1 MEIVRNLTS
10 SFLEDFNKTPKSR
23 SSGREKAAEIL
34 RHSKKALLKSPDKR
48 KMLMDFSNMAIWS
61 REYADEFNS
70 LFSEMERAIKAGSAS
85 DGGADCSEIV
95 KIASAITIGVSMFHL
110 ITATGRF
117 SAFSTRS
124 PKLLKKFRRM
134 KDKSKTFLMAAFSIS
149 AITLAS
155 APFPCSPSGTRAGF
169 IRKAARSKYSKPSC
183 WRARFYITWPPYS
196 EKAAGM
202 SA

>member
-1 MEIVRNLTS
+1 MNETREREATGTRDKILRSAEKLIGKKGYAQVSVRDNAEDAGVSLGQITYHFSSKDALFMEIVRNLTS

-23 SSGREKAAEIL
+23 RSGREKAAEIL

-48 KMLMDFSNMAIWS
+48 KMLMYFSNMAIWS

-110 ITATGRF
+110 ITGDREVLGVFDKVAE
-117 SAFSTRS
+117 AFE
-124 PKLLKKFRRM
+124 KN
-134 KDKSKTFLMAAFSIS
+134 
-149 AITLAS
+149 
-155 APFPCSPSGTRAGF
+155 
-169 IRKAARSKYSKPSC
+169 
-183 WRARFYITWPPYS
+183 S
-196 EKAAGM
+196 EE
-202 SA
+202 

>member
-110 ITATGRF
+110 ITGDREVLGVFDKVAEAFEKIPKNERQIEDVSNGSIFHIRNHARLGGRF
-117 SAFSTRS
+117 
-124 PKLLKKFRRM
+124 
-134 KDKSKTFLMAAFSIS
+134 
-149 AITLAS
+149 
-155 APFPCSPSGTRAGF
+155 
-169 IRKAARSKYSKPSC
+169 
-183 WRARFYITWPPYS
+183 RARLRGHELGLFG
-196 EKAAGM
+196 KRRA
-202 SA
+202 